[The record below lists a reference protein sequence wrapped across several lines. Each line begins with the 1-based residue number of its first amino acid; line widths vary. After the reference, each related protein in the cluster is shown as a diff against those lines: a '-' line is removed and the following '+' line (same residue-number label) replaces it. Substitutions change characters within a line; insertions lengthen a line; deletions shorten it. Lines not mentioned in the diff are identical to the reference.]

1 MVQGIQ
7 CPAGAAQD
15 SLAQTETRKKHGGG
29 GGGAA
34 RGVRGEWQVGGVC
47 LQGMKPGAGAGK
59 LLPLT

>member
-29 GGGAA
+29 V
-34 RGVRGEWQVGGVC
+34 VRGEWQVGGCV
-47 LQGMKPGAGAGK
+47 PAGDEAGGSGGK